1 MEHKTL
7 SVELRKEIGK
17 GPSRRFRSAGK
28 IPAVIYG
35 VKDNKSITVDAREF
49 GKKFKTI
56 SENTII
62 TLDFGKDQCDV
73 LIKDYQ
79 DNIINSTIE
88 HVDFME
94 IEKGKL
100 LKTHVPIVLK
110 GNSPGV
116 KEGGILVQKIN
127 DVEVE
132 CLPKDIPSDIVIDV
146 DALEIGNS
154 IHVSDIAEMEGVT
167 LLVNPEMTIVVVNH
181 PKAVVVETEEEE
193 EVDTETDAEAEETE
207 APAEE

>member
-7 SVELRKEIGK
+7 SVELRQEFGK
-17 GPSRRFRSAGK
+17 GPSRRLRSTGK

-35 VKDNKSITVDAREF
+35 VKDNKSIIVDAREF

-62 TLDFGKDQCDV
+62 TLDFGKEKTEV

-79 DNIINSTIE
+79 PNIIKSTIE

-94 IEKGKL
+94 IEQGKL
-100 LKTHVPIVLK
+100 LKTHVPLILT
-110 GNSPGV
+110 GSAPGV

-127 DVEVE
+127 EVEVE
-132 CLPKDIPSDIVIDV
+132 CLPKDIPADIEVNLDS
-146 DALEIGNS
+146 LEIGHS
-154 IHVSDIAEMEGVT
+154 IHISDITGIKGVNM
-167 LLVNPEMTIVVVNH
+167 LINPEETIVVVNH
-181 PKAVVVETEEEE
+181 PKAAAVEEEGDGVEATSE
-193 EVDTETDAEAEETE
+193 ESTE
-207 APAEE
+207 AVAE

>member
-7 SVELRKEIGK
+7 SVELRQEFGK
-17 GPSRRFRSAGK
+17 GPSRRLRSAGK

-62 TLDFGKDQCDV
+62 TLDFGKEKTEV

-79 DNIINSTIE
+79 PNIIKSSIE

-94 IEKGKL
+94 IEQGKL
-100 LKTHVPIVLK
+100 LKTHVPLILT
-110 GNSPGV
+110 GSAPGV

-127 DVEVE
+127 EVEVE
-132 CLPKDIPSDIVIDV
+132 CLPKDIPADIEVNLDS
-146 DALEIGNS
+146 LEIGNS
-154 IHVSDIAEMEGVT
+154 IHISDIAEIKGVT
-167 LLVNPEMTIVVVNH
+167 MLINPEMTIAVVNH
-181 PKAVVVETEEEE
+181 PKAAAVEVEGDE
-193 EVDTETDAEAEETE
+193 AEASAEESTE
-207 APAEE
+207 AAAE